1 MAKDKKGNGRI
12 KNWFTGLKAEFS
24 KIIWLNRATVIKQTA
39 IVIVVTI
46 IIGILI
52 TIIDFYSQLGLRQV
66 VDKAMVSETTASQE
80 GEAASQAV
88 TVASTAAS
96 GKASTNKTSG
106 KSSAKVDTKKST
118 NEKTTKKK

>member
-52 TIIDFYSQLGLRQV
+52 TIIDFYSQLGLRQIV
-66 VDKAMVSETTASQE
+66 SDAMVQETTVAE
-80 GEAASQAV
+80 T
-88 TVASTAAS
+88 TVANTNNQNQTPAATTA
-96 GKASTNKTSG
+96 KKTASTE
-106 KSSAKVDTKKST
+106 KSKSD
-118 NEKTTKKK
+118 KTTKASK